1 MLVKQVKALRYGV
14 LGSPIAHSLSPTM
27 HRAAF
32 AARSIAAEYGAHR
45 VEDLAAWLEHNEDFS
60 GLSLTMPLKDQAFA
74 IAKVHDE
81 AATETAAVNTLIK
94 TDTGYQGFNTDVEG
108 IRFALREVDLATAVV
123 VGTGATARSAL
134 AALRLATDC
143 LMVYG
148 RDAATSKK
156 LAAEFGAT
164 AVSEPTALRSATVI
178 STLPAGALV
187 QFVDIARLRPNGA
200 LLDVVYDPWPT
211 AAASLW
217 SQTGKI
223 ISGLEM
229 LLGQAVLQQK
239 LFAPD
244 GFDHEITIAAMRA
257 SLNVKE

>member
-1 MLVKQVKALRYGV
+1 MRKFAV
-14 LGSPIAHSLSPTM
+14 LGSPIEHSLSPTL

-32 AARSIAAEYGAHR
+32 AARSIDAEYERHR
-45 VEDLAAWLEHNEDFS
+45 VEALATWLESNSGFS
-60 GLSLTMPLKDQAFA
+60 GLSLTMPLKNQAYA
-74 IAKVHDE
+74 IAESHDE
-81 AATETAAVNTLIK
+81 AALETAAVNTLIK
-94 TDTGYQGFNTDVEG
+94 TTTGYRGHNTDVQG
-108 IRFALREVDLATAVV
+108 IRFALRDTDLGSVVV

-134 AALRLATDC
+134 VALTPATKN

-148 RDAATSKK
+148 RDSEACKR
-156 LAAEFGAT
+156 LADEFGAT
-164 AVSEPTALRSATVI
+164 ALMDPERLGSATVV
-178 STLPAGALV
+178 STLPAGGLV
-187 QFVDIARLRPNGA
+187 GFVDIASLRPTGT

-211 AAASLW
+211 EAASLW
-217 SQTGKI
+217 SRTGKI

-229 LLGQAVLQQK
+229 LLGQAVVQQQ